1 MLKPLDWLRQ
11 AWKSLVTK
19 LSKPIAV
26 FLDDEPSQVREV
38 FLKWFDITEPVNTTT
53 EHFCITNI
61 ARDGTKL
68 DKYTVRTSAIHPHF
82 YSRDCLNDAMVYG
95 DSDFIG
101 DDVYVFENIN
111 WLNISPDGE
120 ILPAQVIDWGETAI
134 EHVKRYED
142 FRRRAGNDY
151 IGELK

>member
-19 LSKPIAV
+19 LSKPVVV

-38 FLKWFDITEPVNTTT
+38 FVKWFDIVEPINITT
-53 EHFCITNI
+53 EHFCITNLS
-61 ARDGTKL
+61 REGKKL
-68 DKYTVRTSAIHPHF
+68 DKYVVRTSDVHPHF
-82 YSRDCLNDAMVYG
+82 YRRDCFNDAMVYG

-101 DDVYVFENIN
+101 DDTFENIN
-111 WLNISPDGE
+111 WLNITRDGE
-120 ILPAQVIDWGETAI
+120 ILPAQVIDWGMTAT
-134 EHVKRYED
+134 EHMKICED
-142 FRRRAGNDY
+142 FCRRAGNFY